1 MTAHINASNA
11 AAANSS
17 SSGPARGAGTMLQ
30 DEDFHRRWEAAFKRV
45 ITTVAVA
52 VVARRVVLK
61 TLF

>member
-1 MTAHINASNA
+1 
-11 AAANSS
+11 
-17 SSGPARGAGTMLQ
+17 MLQ
-30 DEDFHRRWEAAFKRV
+30 DEDFHHRWEAAFKRV